1 MNADGVKVAGLDSL
15 AGIITKK
22 VISSSGETT
31 PKVGKGIILK
41 RVKDPPSNLLRHLTK
56 LQIGIEIE
64 EEETETE
71 TEAINLTL
79 TPYQRK
85 SKKNRYQAKK
95 KKNLMTYKTSL
106 MMRLK
111 IELLTRLQ
119 KHLRRNQKLTF
130 TARCRNYLKPF
141 SNKQRTRKNL
151 KWKRRR
157 NPRNPRKNLKLWK
170 TSTTI

>member
-71 TEAINLTL
+71 AINLTL

-95 KKNLMTYKTSL
+95 KKNL
-106 MMRLK
+106 
-111 IELLTRLQ
+111 
-119 KHLRRNQKLTF
+119 
-130 TARCRNYLKPF
+130 
-141 SNKQRTRKNL
+141 
-151 KWKRRR
+151 
-157 NPRNPRKNLKLWK
+157 
-170 TSTTI
+170 